1 MLKASPYHLTAF
13 TNGIT
18 YNWYHGGGGKGCSGY
33 VPTAKADE
41 GVYSVG
47 KLAKS
52 SVAERNLIVRII
64 NGKLLELIGIL
75 IPLDCWPISYI
86 HSVWRSSFTVKLI
99 GMKNGM
105 DGSSS
110 LGEYELP
117 S

>member
-1 MLKASPYHLTAF
+1 MLKASPSNLPALAH
-13 TNGIT
+13 GISP
-18 YNWYHGGGGKGCSGY
+18 NWHHGHGRKGCSGY
-33 VPTAKADE
+33 ISTAKAYE
-41 GVYSVG
+41 GIDSIG